1 MGAPKKVTRKGLL
14 IILSAPSGTGKT
26 TIVERLLARD
36 KFLWRS
42 ISATTRPPRLGE
54 KNKRDY
60 MFLTNRAF
68 KERIKRGSF
77 LEWAR
82 VFGRYYGTP
91 RQPLEL
97 QLKRGRDVIL
107 VIDVKGATQVMRR
120 RKTLSIFL
128 KPPSLKELARRLAN
142 RNTNSPQ
149 ERKSRLSLA
158 KWEMAQAGFYD
169 ASVVNRDLNHT
180 ACSVAQIIER
190 ARSGK
195 SV

>member
-42 ISATTRPPRLGE
+42 ISATTRSPRLGE
-54 KNKRDY
+54 KNKHDY
-60 MFLTNRAF
+60 IFLTDRAF
-68 KERIKRGSF
+68 KKRIKRGSF

-91 RQPLEL
+91 RQPLER

-107 VIDVKGATQVMRR
+107 VIDVKGAKQVMRKC
-120 RKTLSIFL
+120 KTLSIFL

-142 RNTNSPQ
+142 RNTNSPK
-149 ERKSRLSLA
+149 ERKFRLSLA
-158 KWEMAQAGFYD
+158 KREMAQTGFYD
-169 ASVVNRDLNHT
+169 SSVVNRDLNHT
-180 ACSVAQIIER
+180 TRSIAQIIER
-190 ARSGK
+190 VRGGQN
-195 SV
+195 V